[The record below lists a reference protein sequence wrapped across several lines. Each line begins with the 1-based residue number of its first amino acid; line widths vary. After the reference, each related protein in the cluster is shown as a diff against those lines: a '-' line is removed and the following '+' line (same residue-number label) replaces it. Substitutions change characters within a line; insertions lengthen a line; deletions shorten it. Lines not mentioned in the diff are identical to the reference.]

1 MSCQTKIELV
11 VLDLYFEEIFVFAYI
26 LRSELK
32 LTPFVHFMYSPCTMC
47 YMKNNWKEKIKIFP
61 FISIFMLNNV
71 KQKNTYKSF
80 SDLKK
85 SL

>member
-11 VLDLYFEEIFVFAYI
+11 VLDLYFEETFVFAYI

-32 LTPFVHFMYSPCTMC
+32 LTPFVHLMYSPCTMC
-47 YMKNNWKEKIKIFP
+47 YMKDNWKEIFP

-71 KQKNTYKSF
+71 KQKNTYKSY
-80 SDLKK
+80 SELKK